1 MKKIM
6 IWASVIS
13 LSLMAS
19 TAFAAPNEVSKET
32 KKQTQNQEENKT
44 SGKTES
50 KDDTVSGS
58 VYGNGSNGLENAY
71 ENVKDKPAGARIAE
85 LLKTKYNID
94 VNSDTSFAAIV
105 TSLEK
110 NGKLKAAVDVQA
122 ELVSQDPTNVVEYKK
137 LSKLKV
143 KLGDKKVKVYVNGKT
158 LSFEVSPLVES
169 GRTLIPFRAI
179 SESLNAVVTYDS
191 VSKTVTVTR
200 DGVEVKLT
208 LGSKTATINGKAI
221 SLDVA
226 GKVKSNRVLVP
237 LRFLSEALDTNV
249 TWDAETSSAIII
261 DKK

>member
-1 MKKIM
+1 MKKSV
-6 IWASVIS
+6 IWAGVIS

-19 TAFAAPNEVSKET
+19 TAFAAP
-32 KKQTQNQEENKT
+32 QNQGTNDTTIQAEIED
-44 SGKTES
+44 G
-50 KDDTVSGS
+50 TVSGS
-58 VYGNGSNGLENAY
+58 VSGDEKNDGSKGLQNAY

-94 VNSDTSFAAIV
+94 VNADASLATLV
-105 TSLEK
+105 TALEK
-110 NGKLKAAVDVQA
+110 DGELEAAADVQA
-122 ELVSQDPTNVVEYKK
+122 EVVSQDPANIEEYKI

-158 LSFEVSPLVES
+158 LGFEVSPVVES

-179 SESLNAVVTYDS
+179 SESLNAVVTYDN

-208 LGSKTATINGKAI
+208 LGSKTATINGK
-221 SLDVA
+221 SVTLDVA

-237 LRFLSEALDTNV
+237 LRFLSEALNTNV
-249 TWDAETSSAIII
+249 TWDTETSSAIII
-261 DKK
+261 DKNTEA